1 MRPIYVIVTLAFT
14 LVGCA
19 SLPRVGP
26 TAESVGDE
34 EKSTSDPRFIVTDV
48 DEHVVSIVR
57 RRGADATLASFGGYR
72 GASAADTRV
81 GVGDSISV
89 TIWEA
94 GAGGLFAASAPAF
107 DKAASG
113 SRAAAI
119 PEQTVGRDGMIVV
132 PYAGRVRAAGRTTGQ
147 IQREVERALDGKAI
161 QPQVLVTV
169 PKPVSNT
176 VTVIGDGSAGAR
188 VPLSARGDRILDV
201 IATAGGIRTP
211 INETFVQLTRGGHSA
226 RVALSRMTA
235 NVNENIY
242 LRSGDV
248 VTVMRD
254 PQTFLVYGAT
264 GRNAEIPLDSEGLTL
279 AQALTKAGGLIDV
292 RSDPEGVFVFRY
304 EWPQIARSL
313 KTYSSAA
320 ESSRRVKVVYRLN
333 MRDPNSLFLAGKFP
347 IFKDDLV
354 YVSDSKFTDLQK
366 VMQLFNLAVQPVA
379 TGASIGA
386 GVSTLTK

>member
-1 MRPIYVIVTLAFT
+1 MRRICAVLPLAFA

-26 TAESVGDE
+26 TAESVRDE
-34 EKSTSDPRFIVTDV
+34 EQATSDARFVVADV
-48 DEHVVSIVR
+48 DETVVSIAR
-57 RRGADATLASFGGYR
+57 RRAPDASLASFGAYR
-72 GASAADTRV
+72 GAGAADTRV
-81 GVGDSISV
+81 GVGDTISV
-89 TIWEA
+89 TVWEA
-94 GAGGLFAASAPAF
+94 GAGGLFSATTLSTE
-107 DKAASG
+107 KTSGG

-119 PEQTVGRDGMIVV
+119 PEQMVGRDGTIVV
-132 PYAGRVRAAGRTTGQ
+132 PYAGRVRAAGRTTSQ
-147 IQREVERALDGKAI
+147 IQHEVERALEGKAI
-161 QPQVLVTV
+161 QPQVLITV
-169 PKPVSNT
+169 PKPLSNT

-188 VPLSARGDRILDV
+188 LPLSARGDRILDV
-201 IATAGGIRTP
+201 IATAGGIRSP
-211 INETFVQLTRGGHSA
+211 INETFVQLTRGGRSA
-226 RVALSRMTA
+226 RVALSRVTA
-235 NVNENIY
+235 NASENVY

-264 GRNAEIPLDSEGLTL
+264 GRNAEISLDAEGITL

-304 EWPQIARSL
+304 EWPQIARAL
-313 KTYSSAA
+313 KGYSPAA
-320 ESSRRVKVVYRLN
+320 TSNGRVKVVYRLN
-333 MRDPNSLFLAGKFP
+333 MRDPNSLFLAGKLP

-366 VMQLFNLAVQPVA
+366 IMQLFNLAVQPVA

-386 GVSTLTK
+386 GVSTLGK